1 MQKKKRF
8 RDYENF
14 QNKNEWQQLIIY
26 VIGNVG
32 LEGPK
37 PQRKKKRYVFMFSPF
52 IISFTVHLDVKRCPC
67 ESTLPNQKSK
77 QE

>member
-37 PQRKKKRYVFMFSPF
+37 PQRKKK
-52 IISFTVHLDVKRCPC
+52 SFHVLTFHHFLHCALRCKKV
-67 ESTLPNQKSK
+67 SM
-77 QE
+77 